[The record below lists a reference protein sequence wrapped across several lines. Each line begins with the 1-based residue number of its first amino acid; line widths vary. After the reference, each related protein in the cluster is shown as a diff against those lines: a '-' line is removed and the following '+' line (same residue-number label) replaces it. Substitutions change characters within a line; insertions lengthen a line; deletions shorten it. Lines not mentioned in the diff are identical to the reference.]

1 MTTEFDFIKADQQ
14 SLDRQTE
21 ALTFADALKAHR
33 LCEEWT
39 QEQAAQRLGI
49 TKQMLSAYETGKR
62 IPTPRKAYEMANV
75 LGLIPEMAVLLVI
88 NDELKANQ
96 LPIQIQLVS

>member
-1 MTTEFDFIKADQQ
+1 MTTEYEFLEEDQRD
-14 SLDRQTE
+14 LDRQAQ

-39 QEQAAQRLGI
+39 QEEAAQKLGI

-62 IPTPRKAYEMANV
+62 IPTPRKAYEMASV
-75 LGLIPEMAVLLVI
+75 LGLLPDMAVLLAV
-88 NDELKANQ
+88 NDELKAHH
-96 LPIQIQLVS
+96 LPIKMQLAG

>member
-1 MTTEFDFIKADQQ
+1 MTTEFEFTKADQQ
-14 SLDRQTE
+14 VLDRQTE
-21 ALTFADALKAHR
+21 VLTFADALKAHR

-39 QEQAAQRLGI
+39 QEQAAQKLGI

-62 IPTPRKAYEMANV
+62 IPTPKKAYEIAGV
-75 LGLIPEMAVLLVI
+75 LGLVPEMAVLLAI

-96 LPIQIQLVS
+96 LPIQMQLVS